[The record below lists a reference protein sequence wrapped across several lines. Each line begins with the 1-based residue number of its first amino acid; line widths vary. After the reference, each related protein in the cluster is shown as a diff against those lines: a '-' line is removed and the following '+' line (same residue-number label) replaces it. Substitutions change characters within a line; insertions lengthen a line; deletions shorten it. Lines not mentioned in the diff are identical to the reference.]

1 MTEEPHPL
9 RCNMCNFRN
18 IAHSEHCPYY
28 QDAVKQKIKL
38 DGFDWSE
45 LEIITEIIGCASHS
59 SAKSEAML
67 DITGAE
73 CVEVSVRRDKKV
85 LWVNT
90 ENGCVLRISQIKN
103 ICVDGNNADILD
115 ELERKAKRKRDE
127 GVWEAQYS
135 WEIEGIKKY
144 CDGYIAA
151 LKELREQ
158 KERP

>member
-1 MTEEPHPL
+1 
-9 RCNMCNFRN
+9 MCNFRN

-59 SAKSEAML
+59 FAKKGESKAML

-73 CVEVSVRRDKKV
+73 CVEVSMRRDEKV

-90 ENGCVLRISQIKN
+90 ENGCILRICQIKN
-103 ICVDGNNADILD
+103 ICVDGDNADMLD
-115 ELERKAKRKRDE
+115 KLERKAERKRDKE
-127 GVWEAQYS
+127 VWEAQYS

-144 CDGYIAA
+144 YDGYTAA
-151 LKELREQ
+151 LKELRNRE
-158 KERP
+158 

>member
-1 MTEEPHPL
+1 
-9 RCNMCNFRN
+9 MCNFRN

-38 DGFDWSE
+38 DGFDWGE

-59 SAKSEAML
+59 DAAKESSDVL

-103 ICVDGNNADILD
+103 ICVDGNNADILSGND
-115 ELERKAKRKRDE
+115 PIRRD
-127 GVWEAQYS
+127 
-135 WEIEGIKKY
+135 
-144 CDGYIAA
+144 
-151 LKELREQ
+151 
-158 KERP
+158 